1 MKRQKN
7 LRGMIIKLIGRGW
20 AKYRYLSV
28 QVASR
33 SIICQSR
40 RLGQIIDLRDTGK
53 SRCFAITESNNCFIF
68 HWSPSL
74 FLNYL
79 ESDLCHCQARAI
91 ARRRKAWFHYA
102 WAEYYLQP
110 YTKPNTVGRQTII
123 CRQLFAGHL
132 IGSRPMK
139 RRKICIELKG
149 VLLQRFTNYLEAST
163 AILQPYY
170 AIDNDRGS
178 EIDTYFFSIPQILL
192 RSTFQLFIIFV
203 YLLSKNMKDIL
214 YF

>member
-1 MKRQKN
+1 MIHLSSRKKDRKIAKGVVSFTHGQNIICNQTQLDDIAHEQTIICSQLLAGHVIGFRSMKRKKN

-20 AKYRYLSV
+20 AKYLDLSV

-40 RLGQIIDLRDTGK
+40 RLRQIIDLRDTDK
-53 SRCFAITESNNCFIF
+53 SRCFAITESNNFLIF

-79 ESDLCHCQARAI
+79 QSDLCHCQARAI

-132 IGSRPMK
+132 IGTHPMK
-139 RRKICIELKG
+139 RRKICIEL
-149 VLLQRFTNYLEAST
+149 
-163 AILQPYY
+163 
-170 AIDNDRGS
+170 
-178 EIDTYFFSIPQILL
+178 
-192 RSTFQLFIIFV
+192 
-203 YLLSKNMKDIL
+203 
-214 YF
+214 

>member
-1 MKRQKN
+1 MIHLSSRKKDRKIAKGVVSFTHGQNIICNQTQLDDIAHEQTIICSQLLAGHVIGFRSMKRKKN

-28 QVASR
+28 QVANR

-53 SRCFAITESNNCFIF
+53 SPCFAITESNNCFIF
-68 HWSPSL
+68 HCSPSL

-79 ESDLCHCQARAI
+79 ESDLCHRQARAI

-110 YTKPNTVGRQTII
+110 YSKPNTVGRQTII

-139 RRKICIELKG
+139 RRKICIEL
-149 VLLQRFTNYLEAST
+149 
-163 AILQPYY
+163 
-170 AIDNDRGS
+170 
-178 EIDTYFFSIPQILL
+178 
-192 RSTFQLFIIFV
+192 
-203 YLLSKNMKDIL
+203 
-214 YF
+214 

>member
-1 MKRQKN
+1 M
-7 LRGMIIKLIGRGW
+7 
-20 AKYRYLSV
+20 
-28 QVASR
+28 ASR

-123 CRQLFAGHL
+123 CRQFICRSPDRLSSNEKKKNLHR
-132 IGSRPMK
+132 IIRSIIT
-139 RRKICIELKG
+139 KIYKLSGGIHSHTAA
-149 VLLQRFTNYLEAST
+149 VLCNWQW
-163 AILQPYY
+163 Q
-170 AIDNDRGS
+170 G
-178 EIDTYFFSIPQILL
+178 
-192 RSTFQLFIIFV
+192 
-203 YLLSKNMKDIL
+203 
-214 YF
+214 